1 MLVQKNP
8 PPLHCLSYRKVQGYV
23 KDYIEEINMCFINE
37 GKLSEFI
44 DFNLSVR
51 SFFGGEMA
59 KKKNE
64 TERAPHAEKLREVI
78 ENLLSFC
85 LPSLLLLH
93 HIPTPQ
99 PFAKKTPSGFGGT
112 YLKPIKKCLEFI
124 IMLRGKRTH

>member
-59 KKKNE
+59 KKKKMK
-64 TERAPHAEKLREVI
+64 RSAHPM
-78 ENLLSFC
+78 
-85 LPSLLLLH
+85 
-93 HIPTPQ
+93 
-99 PFAKKTPSGFGGT
+99 
-112 YLKPIKKCLEFI
+112 LKSCARL
-124 IMLRGKRTH
+124 

>member
-1 MLVQKNP
+1 
-8 PPLHCLSYRKVQGYV
+8 
-23 KDYIEEINMCFINE
+23 MCFINE
-37 GKLSEFI
+37 GKLLEFI

-51 SFFGGEMA
+51 SLFLEKG
-59 KKKNE
+59 KKKKDE

-85 LPSLLLLH
+85 LPLLLLLH
-93 HIPTPQ
+93 HRIPTLQ
-99 PFAKKTPSGFGGT
+99 PFVKKTPSGYGGT

>member
-51 SFFGGEMA
+51 SFFLGGKWQ
-59 KKKNE
+59 KKK
-64 TERAPHAEKLREVI
+64 K
-78 ENLLSFC
+78 
-85 LPSLLLLH
+85 
-93 HIPTPQ
+93 
-99 PFAKKTPSGFGGT
+99 
-112 YLKPIKKCLEFI
+112 
-124 IMLRGKRTH
+124 